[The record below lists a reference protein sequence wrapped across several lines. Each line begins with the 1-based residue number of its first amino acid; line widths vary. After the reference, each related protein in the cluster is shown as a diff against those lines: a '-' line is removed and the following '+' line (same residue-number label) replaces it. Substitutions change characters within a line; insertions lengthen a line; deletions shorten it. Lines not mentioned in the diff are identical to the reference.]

1 MKLIW
6 LIISVVCVL
15 QVAGQQDSTARTT
28 TPPTSIPPTTT
39 TQPLPPPTT
48 TSTTTSIPPTTTT
61 SSEPPPTTTTT
72 SSVPPIPSTTTTP
85 ITTLPTT
92 SSTSTTP
99 SPATTVPASTH
110 ITTSSRLASTTS
122 AHTATSSTPASTFTP
137 GNQNASTSLSG
148 GAIAGIVIG
157 CVVGLALLGLL
168 AFCCI
173 GKRRRHLQDEDYLRS
188 TNYADDPPT
197 EMKEQVGE
205 ASVAGFSPAAAYRQ
219 QHSMYPQPED
229 EWGQQDFTRQRS
241 MRYTTSPYGQQQY
254 QEQSPF
260 ETPHMHEGQYIGH
273 PSDRYEDPSSY
284 QNPNTP
290 TREPFNSLH
299 GAGAAAAGTSAAG
312 LAAMAYSH
320 NQQSQYDDQH
330 QYHSQQQYDGHDQY
344 DDQGQYHQYR
354 DDSAG
359 DDLVAHDDQ
368 NERAATSSSHQRPDE
383 ARSVSPQRDEPQGLP
398 PPHGLGNRWDLYN
411 YAYTPPSTSP
421 NLGPKK

>member
-1 MKLIW
+1 MKLYW
-6 LIISVVCVL
+6 LFISVVCVL
-15 QVAGQQDSTARTT
+15 QVAGQQAPPDRT
-28 TPPTSIPPTTT
+28 
-39 TQPLPPPTT
+39 TT
-48 TSTTTSIPPTTTT
+48 TSTRIPSTTTAPSPSSTTTSSPPTTTT
-61 SSEPPPTTTTT
+61 SSLPPTTTTT
-72 SSVPPIPSTTTTP
+72 SSIPSTTTTSSIP
-85 ITTLPTT
+85 STTTSSTSSTHSTTTT
-92 SSTSTTP
+92 SSTSTQP
-99 SPATTVPASTH
+99 
-110 ITTSSRLASTTS
+110 TTSQLSSATS
-122 AHTATSSTPASTFTP
+122 ATTATSSTPVSTPTF
-137 GNQNASTSLSG
+137 GNHDTGTSLSG
-148 GAIAGIVIG
+148 GSIAGIVIG
-157 CVVGLALLGLL
+157 CVAGLALLGLL

-205 ASVAGFSPAAAYRQ
+205 APVAGFSPAAAYRQ

-273 PSDRYEDPSSY
+273 PSDRYADPSSY

-299 GAGAAAAGTSAAG
+299 GAGTGAAAGASAAG
-312 LAAMAYSH
+312 LAAMAYNH
-320 NQQSQYDDQH
+320 NQQPQYDSKH
-330 QYHSQQQYDGHDQY
+330 QYDGNDQY
-344 DDQGQYHQYR
+344 GNQAQYDQYN
-354 DDSAG
+354 DNSAG
-359 DDLVAHDDQ
+359 DDLVAHNDQ
-368 NERAATSSSHQRPDE
+368 YEGEATSSSLHRPDE
-383 ARSVSPQRDEPQGLP
+383 ARSISPQRDEPQSLP